1 MSDPTPDPIAS
12 ESHVTRLLGELA
24 AGAPGAAEELWPLIY
39 GDLRELAR
47 RQLGG
52 ERVGHTLEPTGLV
65 HEAWM
70 RLRPDHA
77 GGATGRESYLALA
90 ARIMRSILVDHA
102 RRRGAAK
109 RGGGA
114 ERVTLSAVGA
124 EDGTVDVLAI
134 DEALTR
140 LAETDAELAR
150 IAELHVFAG
159 MTQGEV
165 AKTLGI
171 AKRTLDRRWRVAS
184 AWLRKELAP

>member
-1 MSDPTPDPIAS
+1 VSDPALPPDR
-12 ESHVTRLLGELA
+12 VTQLLSDLATGEE
-24 AGAPGAAEELWPLIY
+24 GAADELMPLIY
-39 GDLRELAR
+39 GDLRRLAQ
-47 RQLGG
+47 RQLSG
-52 ERVGHTLEPTGLV
+52 ERAGHTLEPTALV

-77 GGATGRESYLALA
+77 GRAESRDRYFALA

-109 RGGGA
+109 RGGDA
-114 ERVTLSAVGA
+114 ERVTLSGVGDVDA
-124 EDGTVDVLAI
+124 GVDVLELH
-134 DEALTR
+134 DALER
-140 LAETDAELAR
+140 LAETDEELAR

-165 AKTLGI
+165 ASALGI

-184 AWLRKELAP
+184 AWLRKELGA